1 MTPPIRRTISK
12 VVVGMSTLAVSA
24 CFSFDA
30 KPFSLTIPA
39 QQLRISDVLLHDIN
53 PTFADA
59 PVFPEDL
66 IAHASEPRPGDPVI
80 PSQPAP
86 ILVEV
91 DSTRPAAASEAG
103 EGAMSYDRVVVT
115 AGKEISR
122 RVPDYSPEETASLI
136 CVMQKIGFDDGNAR
150 RAHEATLAAR
160 DMRKATATGQAS
172 AGHAH
177 EVERKRQDAVQSA
190 LSPLPFLD
198 LFFSPIVRRKDLP
211 APSYKGVNLEQVDV
225 TYLVENGR
233 NVIVVSGVARNTGR
247 TEVELPP
254 VTLEA
259 LDAWDFVLSG
269 QSSLL
274 PFSSL
279 VPGGTKS
286 FEIRLL
292 NPPENTTEVYVHFAP
307 PFRYRWR
314 RDCDFFDPGR
324 STPDDRL
331 TDLPASNS
339 KSIWGIIDDQLDAY
353 KLATTPDVAEGTAPN
368 AYSAAELNTLTRYF
382 RREAAWAWECR
393 DAERP
398 ECAGAA
404 DRLHWRDIFAIAE
417 SIDEAWVALSAHE
430 AIQKAHSAEAISYS
444 ELAAATGAHQSAI
457 KTFAALGSAAL
468 RRAGNS
474 VPDVNVELMTS
485 LLKLD
490 QAGLHLQVS
499 GRMINTGADTRFV
512 DALLVALVDRFEL
525 PLSSVTVTSATTLT
539 PGQSQEFSHKI
550 PVMRGGSR
558 PDLSKNTTGIIGRVP
573 PEEIPWQIRVGAM
586 SKLN

>member
-1 MTPPIRRTISK
+1 MVMPIRRTLGN
-12 VVVGMSTLAVSA
+12 VAVGMSALTVSA

-30 KPFSLTIPA
+30 KPFSLAIPA
-39 QQLRISDVLLHDIN
+39 QQLRISDVMIPGIDSTSAN
-53 PTFADA
+53 APAFAEA
-59 PVFPEDL
+59 RIEDT
-66 IAHASEPRPGDPVI
+66 SEPQPENVAIPGQAELVSAEADSNHPVTARDTGIDP
-80 PSQPAP
+80 
-86 ILVEV
+86 
-91 DSTRPAAASEAG
+91 
-103 EGAMSYDRVVVT
+103 MSRDRIVVT
-115 AGKEISR
+115 ARRDISR

-160 DMRKATATGQAS
+160 DMREAFAAGQVTI
-172 AGHAH
+172 GHAD
-177 EVERKRQDAVQSA
+177 EIERKRQDAVWSA

-198 LFFSPIVRRKDLP
+198 LFYSPIVRRKDLP
-211 APSYKGVNLEQVDV
+211 APTYKGANLEQIDV
-225 TYLVENGR
+225 TYSVENGR

-247 TEVELPP
+247 AEVELPP

-274 PFSSL
+274 PFSWL
-279 VPGGTKS
+279 APGAAKS

-292 NPPENTTEVYVHFAP
+292 NPPENVTEVYVHFAP

-324 STPDDRL
+324 STVNDRL
-331 TDLPASNS
+331 TDLPASDS

-353 KLATTPDVAEGTAPN
+353 QLATSPEVAPGAAPN

-393 DAERP
+393 EAAKP
-398 ECAGAA
+398 ECAGA
-404 DRLHWRDIFAIAE
+404 DERLHWRDMFAIAE
-417 SIDEAWVALSAHE
+417 SIDEAWVALSAYE
-430 AIQKAHSAEAISYS
+430 ATQMANSVETNGSG
-444 ELAAATGAHQSAI
+444 ELAAAAGAYQSAI
-457 KTFAALGSAAL
+457 TTFTTLGSAAL
-468 RRAGNS
+468 RRAGTS
-474 VPDVNVELMTS
+474 VPDVNVELTTS
-485 LLKLD
+485 VLNLD
-490 QAGLHLQVS
+490 QAGLYLQVA
-499 GRMINTGADTRFV
+499 GRMINTGGDTRFV

-525 PLSSVTVTSATTLT
+525 PLSSVTVSSSTTLA
-539 PGQSQEFSHKI
+539 PGQSQEFSQRI

-558 PDLSKNTTGIIGRVP
+558 PALSTSNTGTIGRVP